1 MISTALLV
9 LHAIPWRLWAALGL
23 VLVVVGL
30 GAVMRHQAA
39 RLADQQAQTAAATVR
54 AERAEA
60 IAAAEAEARASEAA
74 INDATRRAADA
85 YRARLAQ
92 TRRDADAVRDER
104 DRLLVAA
111 DAAAGAACAAGA
123 AASAPG
129 RADGAAQLRLVVGQC
144 AAALSQVAAAAD
156 AAESR
161 LSGLQ
166 DYVRA
171 LGLAPAASAPQ

>member
-1 MISTALLV
+1 MLTAAF
-9 LHAIPWRLWAALGL
+9 AILRAVPWRVWAALALLLAL
-23 VLVVVGL
+23 VGMAAAL
-30 GAVMRHQAA
+30 RHQT
-39 RLADQQAQTAAATVR
+39 RVLADQRAQTAAQAAR

-60 IAAAEAEARASEAA
+60 TAAAEAAARASEAA

-104 DRLLVAA
+104 DRLLVAV
-111 DAAAGAACAAGA
+111 DATGTGACAAGA

-129 RADGAAQLRLVVGQC
+129 GADGAAGLREVVRQC
-144 AAALSQVAAAAD
+144 VGALAQVAEAAD
-156 AAESR
+156 ASESR

-171 LGLAPAASAPQ
+171 VGLAPAASAPP